1 MSTTAKSIESYIAT
15 KTNQYVEATG
25 RGTTGFS
32 LEKYRATL
40 FTLKNKVETVKEQAS
55 QLGVPYGVL
64 RVWRTEPK
72 FQQLAEQHQNEF
84 YAWLTR
90 PTRDRTNIDYLIDQF
105 RGFFRQRDDL
115 ERVWHVYPSGIQKR
129 LSKAKL
135 NNAQLREY
143 QMLSLDHA
151 IGILS
156 DRKTTMKYRKDL
168 VTLLQRLKEMVK

>member
-1 MSTTAKSIESYIAT
+1 M
-15 KTNQYVEATG
+15 
-25 RGTTGFS
+25 
-32 LEKYRATL
+32 
-40 FTLKNKVETVKEQAS
+40 
-55 QLGVPYGVL
+55 
-64 RVWRTEPK
+64 
-72 FQQLAEQHQNEF
+72 
-84 YAWLTR
+84 
-90 PTRDRTNIDYLIDQF
+90 IDQF